1 MGILSIK
8 DYIFGGILVTLS
20 IFLGYFWLSNVSLSN
35 QVSLLE
41 TDKVRYETAISLAQK
56 EQIEKIVYVDKEVE
70 VVKEVTK
77 NKIKYIKEYVYDNN
91 KTDCANAIGILRRSG
106 F

>member
-8 DYIFGGILVTLS
+8 DYIFGGILVTIS
-20 IFLGYFWLSNVSLSN
+20 IFLGYFWVSNVSLSN

-77 NKIKYIKEYVYDNN
+77 NKIKYVKEYVYDNN
-91 KTDCANAIGILRRSG
+91 KTDCSNAIGILRRSG